1 MKEERRR
8 ELITNFMCEHC
19 DKVSVCKIYD
29 ILRKFDED
37 AKVPLGVDITI
48 NQCSNFDEDS
58 DGDDDE

>member
-1 MKEERRR
+1 M
-8 ELITNFMCEHC
+8 ITNFMCEHC

-29 ILRKFDED
+29 ILRKFDEY

-58 DGDDDE
+58 EDEDDE